1 MKDEKIL
8 HSFVDGTSDLIQS
21 IKKDG
26 TVEYVNPTWLKTL
39 QYKEEELVNVKLR
52 DFVFPGYLRRAEEA
66 MSRVLRGA
74 SISNYVSTFVSKEG
88 NPIQVEGRL
97 FPIYKGKKIIAAAGI
112 FRNINEQNRILDEL
126 RHEQA
131 RVEFLLDLMTH
142 DLTNINQEIISTI
155 EVALY
160 SKNLPTNLENLF
172 RDSLTEVERGSNLIS
187 NVKKLLRITKRAP
200 QTFLCDL
207 SESLL
212 AAKESVDFAF
222 PNKVMILKTNL
233 KPGQYDVIADEYLIE
248 VFKSL
253 LHNTMKFDTRA
264 RVQVEVEVES
274 MPHTPFLKIQVKDH
288 GPGIVDIEKSAIFE
302 QLTHRRDSAR
312 GLGLGLTLAKHVLEN
327 YGGYIR
333 VEDRIEGKPEKG
345 ANFILLLRCS
355 TESNGTNKGGN
366 Q

>member
-1 MKDEKIL
+1 MKDEKIF
-8 HSFVDGTSDLIQS
+8 HSFVEGTSDLIQS

-26 TVEYVNPTWLKTL
+26 SVEYVNPTWLKNL
-39 QYKEEELVNVKLR
+39 QYKEEELANVKLR

-74 SISNYVSTFVSKEG
+74 SISDFVSTFVSKEG
-88 NPIQVEGRL
+88 NPIQIEGRL
-97 FPIYKGKKIIAAAGI
+97 FPIYKGKKIVAAAGI

-142 DLTNINQEIISTI
+142 DLTNLNQEILSTF

-160 SKNLPTNLENLF
+160 SPDLPTNLENLL
-172 RDSLTEVERGSNLIS
+172 RESLISVERGSNLIS
-187 NVKKLLRITKRAP
+187 NVKKLLRIAKRAP
-200 QTFLCDL
+200 QMFLCDL
-207 SESLL
+207 GESLI
-212 AAKESVDFAF
+212 AAKEIVEKSF
-222 PNKVMILKTNL
+222 PHKVMVLKTNL
-233 KPGQYDVIADEYLIE
+233 EPGQYFVTADEYLIE

-253 LHNTMKFDTRA
+253 LHNTMKFDKRA
-264 RVQVEVEVES
+264 RVQVEVEVET

-288 GPGIVDIEKSAIFE
+288 GPGIVDAEKSSIFD
-302 QLTHRRDSAR
+302 QLSHRRDSAR

-333 VEDRIEGKPEKG
+333 VEDRIEDKPEKG
-345 ANFILLLRCS
+345 ANFILLLRLS
-355 TESNGTNKGGN
+355 AGNNVTNGGN

>member
-52 DFVFPGYLRRAEEA
+52 DFVFPGYLRRSEEA
-66 MSRVLRGA
+66 ISRVLRGA
-74 SISNYVSTFVSKEG
+74 IISDYVSTFVSKEG

-97 FPIYKGKKIIAAAGI
+97 FPIYRGKKIVAAAGI
-112 FRNINEQNRILDEL
+112 FQNINEQNRILDEL

-160 SKNLPTNLENLF
+160 SPDLPTNLENLL
-172 RDSLTEVERGSNLIS
+172 RESLNEVERGSNLIS
-187 NVKKLLRITKRAP
+187 NVKKLLRIAKRAP
-200 QTFLCDL
+200 RMFLCDL
-207 SESLL
+207 GESLL
-212 AAKESVDFAF
+212 AAKEIVEKSFLH
-222 PNKVMILKTNL
+222 KVMILETNL
-233 KPGQYDVIADEYLIE
+233 EPGLYNVTADEYLIE

-253 LHNTMKFDTRA
+253 LHNAMKFDTRA
-264 RVQVEVEVES
+264 RVQIEVEVES
-274 MPHTPFLKIQVKDH
+274 MPHTPFIKIQVKDH
-288 GPGIVDIEKSAIFE
+288 GPGIVDIEKSAIFD
-302 QLTHRRDSAR
+302 QLSHRRDSAR
-312 GLGLGLTLAKHVLEN
+312 GLGLGLTLTKHVLEN

-333 VEDRIEGKPEKG
+333 VEDRIEGLPAEG
-345 ANFILLLRCS
+345 ANFILILRRS
-355 TESNGTNKGGN
+355 TEDISNKGGN

>member
-1 MKDEKIL
+1 LKDEKIL

-52 DFVFPGYLRRAEEA
+52 DFVFPGYLRRSEEA
-66 MSRVLRGA
+66 ISRVLRGA
-74 SISNYVSTFVSKEG
+74 IISDYVSTFVSKEG

-97 FPIYKGKKIIAAAGI
+97 FPIYRGKKIVAAAGI
-112 FRNINEQNRILDEL
+112 FQNINEQNRILDEL

-160 SKNLPTNLENLF
+160 SPDLPTNLENLL
-172 RDSLTEVERGSNLIS
+172 RESLNEVERGSNLIS
-187 NVKKLLRITKRAP
+187 NVKKLLRIAKRAP
-200 QTFLCDL
+200 RMFLCDL
-207 SESLL
+207 GESLL
-212 AAKESVDFAF
+212 AAKEIVEKSFLH
-222 PNKVMILKTNL
+222 KVMILETNL
-233 KPGQYDVIADEYLIE
+233 EPGLYNVTADEYLIE

-253 LHNTMKFDTRA
+253 LHNAMKFDTRA
-264 RVQVEVEVES
+264 RVQIEVEVES
-274 MPHTPFLKIQVKDH
+274 MPHTPFIKIQVKDH
-288 GPGIVDIEKSAIFE
+288 GPGIVDIEKSAIFD
-302 QLTHRRDSAR
+302 QLSHRRDSAR
-312 GLGLGLTLAKHVLEN
+312 GLGLGLTLTKHVLEN

-333 VEDRIEGKPEKG
+333 VEDRIEGLPAEG
-345 ANFILLLRCS
+345 ANFILILRRS
-355 TESNGTNKGGN
+355 TEDISNKGGN

>member
-1 MKDEKIL
+1 MKDKKIL

-26 TVEYVNPTWLKTL
+26 TVEYANPTWLNTL
-39 QYKEEELVNVKLR
+39 QYKEEELANVKLR
-52 DFVFPGYLRRAEEA
+52 DFIFPGYLRRTEEA

-74 SISNYVSTFVSKEG
+74 YISDYVSTFVSKEG

-97 FPIYKGKKIIAAAGI
+97 FPIYKGKKIVAAAGI

-160 SKNLPTNLENLF
+160 SPDLPTSLENLL
-172 RDSLTEVERGSNLIS
+172 RDSMNEVERGSNLIS
-187 NVKKLLRITKRAP
+187 NVKKLLKISKRSP
-200 QTFLCDL
+200 QMFLCDL
-207 SESLL
+207 GESLL
-212 AAKESVDFAF
+212 AAKEIVDIAF
-222 PNKVMILKTNL
+222 PDKVMILKTNL
-233 KPGQYDVIADEYLIE
+233 EPGQYFVTADEYLIE

-253 LHNTMKFDTRA
+253 LHNTMKFDKRI
-264 RVQVEVEVES
+264 RVQVEVEIET

-288 GPGIVDIEKSAIFE
+288 GPGIVDKEKSSIFD
-302 QLTHRRDSAR
+302 QLSHRRDSAR

-333 VEDRIEGKPEKG
+333 VEDRIEGQPEKG
-345 ANFILLLRCS
+345 ANFILLLRLS
-355 TESNGTNKGGN
+355 AGNNAKNGGN